1 MSDYISGRC
10 QEVSVTDDLPAMRE
24 RQFKFDRGDWIAV
37 RNYRGEW
44 CLAGKIVDADSESCT
59 AEWRGL
65 RSHYLPGEDPIA
77 RVRWTG
83 RGKWSL
89 A

>member
-1 MSDYISGRC
+1 MPSEPKRQERAAPCDSVGMSK
-10 QEVSVTDDLPAMRE
+10 A
-24 RQFKFDRGDWIAV
+24 RQYKFDRGDWIAV

-44 CLAGKIVDADSESCT
+44 TLAGKIVDADSESCC
-59 AEWRGL
+59 AEYRGL
-65 RSHYLPGEDPIA
+65 RSHYAVGEDPIA